1 MALDQWLMADGCVRL
16 PFSAYPIRLENPLVQ
31 LILALAIVAD
41 VGGDVRNA
49 ISDQPLAGVTVTAI
63 GGTGTT
69 RTDAL
74 GRFRLAVSGTTRLRF
89 VRAGFAAVEVL
100 ASAGDTTLR
109 VRLTPTPRTLEA
121 ATITAVR
128 GEANAP
134 VARASLDQAEL
145 ERRYFGQELPLLL
158 TASPSITAYSDA
170 GSYSGYAYMRLRG
183 IDQSRINITLDG
195 IPLNDPEDHFV
206 YFSNFPDLPN
216 TLRSVEL
223 QRGVGASSNGVAS
236 YAGSLTMESVSL
248 AGAQRGGDLQLERG
262 SFDSNRGSIEY
273 ATGLLPSKLSFYGR
287 VSGQETEGYRRH
299 SGNRSAS
306 FFASGGY
313 FGDRDIVKLV
323 AFGGRARNGL
333 AYLAASSDDIEAD
346 PRTNPL
352 TESERDD
359 FFQNFASLQYTRLL
373 GPDADIG
380 VTTYG
385 MWSDGDYDV
394 RVDPDLWNFGLTSG
408 AVGAVA
414 TARARFGRLQLL
426 GGAHGSGYRRAH
438 FAAVRPD
445 LDARLY
451 DNTGYKNEAS
461 AFVKATYDVGRVS
474 IHADLQTR
482 RASFRYEP
490 DANAGVDERNIDW
503 TFLNPK
509 IGASW
514 QATDGLRVYASYG
527 RNGREPTR
535 NDMFAGFDNLDT
547 TNVDFVG
554 PLDRVRPESVRD
566 LEAGVVARAG
576 RVGIQANLYSMD
588 FHNEISPIGPLSYL
602 GLPLRKNVA
611 SSARR
616 GLEVDV
622 AFQATTSLTAT
633 ANATLS
639 TNTIDEY
646 TDDATG
652 VTYRDVEPLLTPRAT
667 ANATLVYALGSAVR
681 ASVDGRFVGRSFL
694 ANTGDERFT
703 TPGRATVDGSVAWSI
718 DRYTLGVRAN
728 NLTSTRFYTGGYTD
742 GTTSYYYLLPPRSW
756 FVTLRARL

>member
-1 MALDQWLMADGCVRL
+1 M
-16 PFSAYPIRLENPLVQ
+16 
-31 LILALAIVAD
+31 AIVAD

-49 ISDQPLAGVTVTAI
+49 VGDQPLAGVTVTAV
-63 GGTGTT
+63 GGTDTT

-74 GRFRLAVSGTTRLRF
+74 GRFRLTVSGTTRLRV
-89 VRAGFAAVEVL
+89 VRAGFAAVEML

-109 VRLTPTPRTLEA
+109 VYLTPTPRTLEA
-121 ATITAVR
+121 STITAVR
-128 GEANAP
+128 GDAAAP
-134 VARASLDQAEL
+134 VARTSIDEAEL

-223 QRGVGASSNGVAS
+223 QRGVGTSSNGVAS

-287 VSGQETEGYRRH
+287 VSAQETEGYRHH
-299 SGNRSAS
+299 SGNRSES

-313 FGDRDIVKLV
+313 FGDRDIVKV
-323 AFGGRARNGL
+323 IAFGGRARNGL
-333 AYLAASSDDIEAD
+333 AYLAASADDIASD

-352 TESERDD
+352 TESEQDD

-373 GPDADIG
+373 GPDANVG
-380 VTTYG
+380 LTTYG

-408 AVGAVA
+408 AGGAVA
-414 TARARFGRLQLL
+414 TAQARFGRFHVLA
-426 GGAHGSGYRRAH
+426 GAHGSGYRRAH
-438 FAAVRPD
+438 FAAVRPA

-451 DNTGYKNEAS
+451 DNTGSKNEAS
-461 AFVKATYDVGRVS
+461 AFAKGTYDIGRLS
-474 IHADLQTR
+474 IYGDLQVR
-482 RASFRYEP
+482 RAAFHYEP
-490 DANAGVDERNIDW
+490 DANAGVESRRIDW
-503 TFLNPK
+503 TFTNPK
-509 IGASW
+509 IGATW
-514 QATDGLRVYASYG
+514 QATSAVRLFASYG

-547 TNVDFVG
+547 TNVEFVG
-554 PLDRVRPESVRD
+554 ELDRVKPESVRD
-566 LEAGVVARAG
+566 LEAGVAARLG
-576 RVGIQANLYSMD
+576 RVGVQANLYAME
-588 FHNEISPIGPLSYL
+588 FHNEIAPIGPLSYL
-602 GLPLRKNVA
+602 GLPLRKNV
-611 SSARR
+611 SRSYRR
-616 GLEVDV
+616 GVEVDV
-622 AFQATTSLTAT
+622 AVQATTALTVT
-633 ANATLS
+633 ANATVS
-639 TNTIDEY
+639 QNRIDEY

-652 VTYRDVEPLLTPRAT
+652 VSYHDVEPLLTPRAT
-667 ANATLVYALGSAVR
+667 ANASVVYALGRSLT
-681 ASVDGRFVGRSFL
+681 ASLDARFVGRTYL
-694 ANTGDERFT
+694 ANTSDARFT
-703 TPGRATVDGSVAWSI
+703 TPGRATADASIAWTI
-718 DRYTLGVRAN
+718 TRYTLGIRAT
-728 NLTSTRFYTGGYTD
+728 NLTSTPFYTGGYTD
-742 GTTSYYYLLPPRSW
+742 GTTSYYYVLPPRSW